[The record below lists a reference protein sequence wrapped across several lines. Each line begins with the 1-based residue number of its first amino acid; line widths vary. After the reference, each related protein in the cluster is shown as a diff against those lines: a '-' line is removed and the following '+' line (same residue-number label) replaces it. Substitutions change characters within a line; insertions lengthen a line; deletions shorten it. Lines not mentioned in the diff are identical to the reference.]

1 MMACR
6 PPGRVSSSGG
16 SPRDNARATAS
27 VVTEHVALPQASSS
41 HPADELNEPQAR
53 AVAHVEGPIVVFA
66 GAGSGKTRVI
76 TYRIANLLA
85 CHHVPPFRI
94 LAVTFTNKAA
104 GEMRRRVASL
114 VGEEIA
120 KELWIGTFHA
130 TCARLLRRFH
140 DAAGLERN
148 FVIYDDSDQ
157 RAVVTRV
164 LRELDLDEKRYPPRQ
179 VLSRIHREKQEGRGP
194 DSFESQGFFD
204 DVIIKVYA
212 GYEKYLRKA
221 NAVDFDDLILRVLH
235 IAEDQRSM
243 VGDELRARFRH
254 VLVDEFQDVNQ
265 VQYRL
270 VKALAASRNLCV
282 VGDDDQSIYRW
293 RGADVRIVR
302 NFRRDFSDTTVVKLE
317 QNYRSV
323 GNVVASALGV
333 IKPAK
338 DREPKEIWTAR
349 ESGDAVVVVAA
360 QNEHDEA
367 AWVAE
372 RVRDLERHGI
382 ALGEIAIFYRVHA
395 QSRVLEEVLR
405 AERIP
410 YQIIGGM
417 RFFER
422 AEVKDLLA
430 YLRIVDNPRSDV
442 DLERIINVPARKI
455 GQTTVD
461 KLTQVANALGVSLY
475 DALVPL
481 VERGGL
487 AGAAKKALSGFRG
500 IIEKLRETAASAPPS
515 QVAREALEMTGYA
528 RMLDEDDSAESDARK
543 QNLQELIGSILDYEA
558 EAAAAGQIGNLSG
571 YLERITLTSDIDAM
585 EDAPRVSMMTVH
597 AAKGLEFDSVFI
609 TGMED
614 EIFPFKSPDPRRNE
628 DMEEERR
635 LAYVAVTRAR
645 ERLHITH
652 AKRRMIFGN
661 TRFGVPSRFLAD
673 FPNEAVQA
681 IMTAAAASELQWRDV
696 SRATPDRSRGSWSHP
711 MDRPAVSSGN
721 VRSSA
726 LSPPSRSPG
735 ERYIERE
742 TPETAEGGLARG
754 ARVMHEKF
762 GVGFI
767 VDVDPGAD
775 PIATVRFS
783 GWGVKRIKAA
793 FLRTE

>member
-1 MMACR
+1 M
-6 PPGRVSSSGG
+6 
-16 SPRDNARATAS
+16 
-27 VVTEHVALPQASSS
+27 TEIVAFPQPAIPQ
-41 HPADELNEPQAR
+41 PADELNEPQAR
-53 AVAHVEGPIVVFA
+53 AVAHVDGPIVVFA

-114 VGEEIA
+114 VGDEIA

-164 LRELDLDEKRYPPRQ
+164 LKELSLDEKRYPPRQ

-204 DVIIKVYA
+204 DVIIKVYE

-235 IAEDQRSM
+235 IAEDEQSM

-270 VKALAASRNLCV
+270 VRALAASRNLCV

-302 NFRRDFSDTTVVKLE
+302 NFRRDFPDTTIVKLE

-323 GNVVASALGV
+323 GNIVSTALGV

-349 ESGDAVVVVAA
+349 DSGDAIVVVAA

-372 RVRDLERHGI
+372 RVRELEAAGI

-422 AEVKDLLA
+422 AEVKDLLS
-430 YLRIVDNPRSDV
+430 YLRIIDNPRSDV
-442 DLERIINVPARKI
+442 DLERIINVPSRKI

-461 KLTQVANALGVSLY
+461 KLTHAANALGVTLY
-475 DALVPL
+475 DAIVPL

-487 AGAAKKALSGFRG
+487 AGAAKKALMGFRD
-500 IIEKLRETAASAPPS
+500 IIERLREKAATAPPS
-515 QVAREALEMTGYA
+515 QIARETLDITGYA

-571 YLERITLTSDIDAM
+571 YLERVTLSSDIDSM

-645 ERLHITH
+645 ERLHVTH

-673 FPNEAVQA
+673 FPNGAVQA
-681 IMTAAAASELQWRDV
+681 ILTPAAASELQWRDV
-696 SRATPDRSRGSWSHP
+696 SRAAPERARGTWSHP
-711 MDRPAVSSGN
+711 MDRQGVPAAAN
-721 VRSSA
+721 RAPAAA
-726 LSPPSRSPG
+726 LPARPAG
-735 ERYIERE
+735 ERYVERE
-742 TPETAEGGLARG
+742 AFDSSGEGGLLRG

-762 GVGFI
+762 GVGVI
-767 VDVDPGAD
+767 VEVDPGDD

>member
-1 MMACR
+1 VGTCYGPRVTDLVAN
-6 PPGRVSSSGG
+6 PPPS
-16 SPRDNARATAS
+16 
-27 VVTEHVALPQASSS
+27 ELE
-41 HPADELNEPQAR
+41 PADELNEPQAR
-53 AVAHVEGPIVVFA
+53 AVAHAEGPLVVFA

-76 TYRIANLLA
+76 TYRIASLLA
-85 CHHVPPFRI
+85 VHRVPPYRV

-104 GEMRRRVASL
+104 GEMRRRIAGI
-114 VGEEIA
+114 VGEEIT

-157 RAVVTRV
+157 RAVVARV
-164 LRELDLDEKRYPPRQ
+164 LKELDLDDKRYPPRQ

-194 DSFESQGFFD
+194 DAFESQGFFD
-204 DVIIKVYA
+204 DAIAKVYV
-212 GYEKYLRKA
+212 GYERYLKKA
-221 NAVDFDDLILRVLH
+221 NAVDFDDLILSVLR
-235 IAEDQRSM
+235 IAEGHGQA
-243 VGDELRARFRH
+243 GDDIRRRFDH

-270 VKALAASRNLCV
+270 VRALAASRNLCV

-302 NFRRDFSDTTVVKLE
+302 NFRHDFPDAQVIKLE
-317 QNYRSV
+317 QNYRSTK
-323 GNVVASALGV
+323 NVVSAALGV

-338 DREPKEIWTAR
+338 DREPKELWTAR
-349 ESGDAVVVVAA
+349 DAGAPVTVVAA

-372 RVRDLERHGI
+372 RIHELNARGVP
-382 ALGEIAIFYRVHA
+382 LGEVAIFYRVHA

-422 AEVKDLLA
+422 AEVKDLLS
-430 YLRIVDNPRSDV
+430 YLRIIDNPRSDV

-455 GQTTVD
+455 GQATVD
-461 KLTQVANALGVSLY
+461 RLMATANALEVSLY
-475 DALVPL
+475 DAIQPL
-481 VERGGL
+481 AQGSAL
-487 AGAAKKALSGFRG
+487 ATGAKKCVLAFREL
-500 IIEKLRETAASAPPS
+500 IEGLREKAKTAAPS
-515 QVAREALEMTGYA
+515 EVAEEVLARSGYA

-558 EAAAAGQIGNLSG
+558 EAAAAGQVGTLSG
-571 YLERITLTSDIDAM
+571 YLERVTLSSDIDAM

-597 AAKGLEFDSVFI
+597 AAKGLEFDTVFI

-614 EIFPFKSPDPRRNE
+614 EIFPFKGPDPKRNE
-628 DMEEERR
+628 DIEEERR

-645 ERLHITH
+645 ERLYVTH
-652 AKRRMIFGN
+652 AARRMIFGN
-661 TRFGVPSRFLAD
+661 TRFGMPSRFLAD
-673 FPNEAVQA
+673 FPSGAVQA
-681 IMTAAAASELQWRDV
+681 SMTPAAASEMQWRGSSREEP
-696 SRATPDRSRGSWSHP
+696 SRARGPWTHP
-711 MDRPAVSSGN
+711 MDGGSSRRPMA
-721 VRSSA
+721 
-726 LSPPSRSPG
+726 PPPARSPG
-735 ERYIERE
+735 ERYVERE
-742 TPETAEGGLARG
+742 PVDVPGEGGLARG

-762 GVGFI
+762 GVGVI
-767 VDVDPGAD
+767 MDVDAGDD
-775 PIATVRFS
+775 PIATVKFS
-783 GWGVKRIKAA
+783 GWGVKRIKAR
-793 FLRTE
+793 FLKTE

>member
-1 MMACR
+1 MSSYGDS
-6 PPGRVSSSGG
+6 PP
-16 SPRDNARATAS
+16 DNARATACL
-27 VVTEHVALPQASSS
+27 VTENAAYPQPSNS

-53 AVAHVEGPIVVFA
+53 AVAHVDGPIVVFA

-85 CHHVPPFRI
+85 CHHVPPYRI

-114 VGEEIA
+114 VGDEIA

-140 DAAGLERN
+140 EAAGLERN

-164 LRELDLDEKRYPPRQ
+164 LRELNMDEKRYPPRQ

-204 DVIIKVYA
+204 DVIIKVYE

-235 IAEDQRSM
+235 IAEDERSM

-302 NFRRDFSDTTVVKLE
+302 NFRKDFAETTVVKLE

-323 GNVVASALGV
+323 GNVVSAALGV

-349 ESGDAVVVVAA
+349 DPGDAIVVVAA

-372 RVRDLERHGI
+372 RVRDLEAHGI
-382 ALGEIAIFYRVHA
+382 PLGEIAIFYRVHA

-422 AEVKDLLA
+422 AEVKDLLS
-430 YLRIVDNPRSDV
+430 YLRIIDNPRSDV
-442 DLERIINVPARKI
+442 DLERIINVPSRKI

-461 KLTQVANALGVSLY
+461 KLMQVANALGVTLY
-475 DALVPL
+475 DAIVPL

-487 AGAAKKALSGFRG
+487 AGAAKKALTGFRE
-500 IIEKLRETAASAPPS
+500 IIEKLREKAATAPPS
-515 QVAREALEMTGYA
+515 QVARDTLEATGYA

-558 EAAAAGQIGNLSG
+558 EAAAAGQVGNLSG
-571 YLERITLTSDIDAM
+571 YLERVTLTTDIDSM

-614 EIFPFKSPDPRRNE
+614 EIFPFKSPDPKRNE

-645 ERLHITH
+645 ERLHVTH

-661 TRFGVPSRFLAD
+661 TRFGIPSRFLAD
-673 FPNEAVQA
+673 FPNSAVQG
-681 IMTAAAASELQWRDV
+681 IMTSAAASELQWRDV
-696 SRATPDRSRGSWSHP
+696 SRAAPEKPRAAWSHP
-711 MDRPAVSSGN
+711 LDRPVI
-721 VRSSA
+721 SA
-726 LSPPSRSPG
+726 GARPGAPAMPSRAPG

-742 TPETAEGGLARG
+742 SAEGSEGGLARG

-767 VDVDPGAD
+767 VEVDSGED

>member
-1 MMACR
+1 
-6 PPGRVSSSGG
+6 
-16 SPRDNARATAS
+16 
-27 VVTEHVALPQASSS
+27 VTELVANPPPSAQE
-41 HPADELNEPQAR
+41 PPDELNEPQAR
-53 AVAHVEGPIVVFA
+53 AVAHAEGPLVVFA

-76 TYRIANLLA
+76 TYRIASLLA
-85 CHHVPPFRI
+85 VHRVPPYRV

-104 GEMRRRVASL
+104 GEMRRRIAGI
-114 VGEEIA
+114 VGEEIT

-157 RAVVTRV
+157 RAVVARV
-164 LRELDLDEKRYPPRQ
+164 LKELDLDDKRYPPRQ

-194 DSFESQGFFD
+194 DAFESQGFFED
-204 DVIIKVYA
+204 AIAKVYV
-212 GYEKYLRKA
+212 GYERYLKKA
-221 NAVDFDDLILRVLH
+221 NAVDFDDLILSVLR
-235 IAEDQRSM
+235 IAEDRQSIAGEDIR
-243 VGDELRARFRH
+243 RRFEH

-270 VKALAASRNLCV
+270 VRALAASRNLCV

-302 NFRRDFSDTTVVKLE
+302 NFRHDFPDAQVVKLE
-317 QNYRSV
+317 QNYRSTK
-323 GNVVASALGV
+323 NVVSAALGV

-338 DREPKEIWTAR
+338 DREPKELWTSR
-349 ESGDAVVVVAA
+349 EAGAPVTVVAA

-372 RVRDLERHGI
+372 RVHDLQERGVP
-382 ALGEIAIFYRVHA
+382 LGEVAIFYRVHA

-422 AEVKDLLA
+422 AEVKDLLS
-430 YLRIVDNPRSDV
+430 YLRIIDNPRSDV

-455 GQTTVD
+455 GQATVD
-461 KLTQVANALGVSLY
+461 RLMQAANALEVSLY
-475 DALVPL
+475 DAIEPL
-481 VERGGL
+481 AQRGGL
-487 AGAAKKALSGFRG
+487 ATGAKKCVLAFREL
-500 IIEKLRETAASAPPS
+500 IEGLREKAKTAAPS
-515 QVAREALEMTGYA
+515 EVAEEVLARSGYA

-558 EAAAAGQIGNLSG
+558 EAAAAGQVGTLSG
-571 YLERITLTSDIDAM
+571 YLERVTLSSDIDAM

-597 AAKGLEFDSVFI
+597 AAKGLEFDTVFI

-614 EIFPFKSPDPRRNE
+614 EIFPFKGPDPKRNE
-628 DMEEERR
+628 DIEEERR

-645 ERLHITH
+645 ERLYVTH
-652 AKRRMIFGN
+652 AARRMIFGN

-673 FPNEAVQA
+673 FPSGSVQA
-681 IMTAAAASELQWRDV
+681 SMTPAAASELQWRGA
-696 SRATPDRSRGSWSHP
+696 SREEPQRPRGPWTHP
-711 MDRPAVSSGN
+711 MAGGASRRPEA
-721 VRSSA
+721 
-726 LSPPSRSPG
+726 PPMPARSPG
-735 ERYIERE
+735 ERYVERE
-742 TPETAEGGLARG
+742 PADVAGEGGLVRG

-762 GVGFI
+762 GVGVI
-767 VDVDPGAD
+767 VEVDAGDD
-775 PIATVRFS
+775 PIATVKFS
-783 GWGVKRIKAA
+783 GWGVKRIKAR
-793 FLRTE
+793 FLKTE

>member
-1 MMACR
+1 VKC
-6 PPGRVSSSGG
+6 
-16 SPRDNARATAS
+16 
-27 VVTEHVALPQASSS
+27 
-41 HPADELNEPQAR
+41 
-53 AVAHVEGPIVVFA
+53 
-66 GAGSGKTRVI
+66 
-76 TYRIANLLA
+76 
-85 CHHVPPFRI
+85 
-94 LAVTFTNKAA
+94 AA
-104 GEMRRRVASL
+104 ASL
-114 VGEEIA
+114 RSS
-120 KELWIGTFHA
+120 

-140 DAAGLERN
+140 DAADLERN

-164 LRELDLDEKRYPPRQ
+164 LKELSLDEKRYPPRQ
-179 VLSRIHREKQEGRGP
+179 VLSRIHHEKQEGRGP
-194 DSFESQGFFD
+194 HSFESKGFFD
-204 DVIIKVYA
+204 DAIIKVYE

-235 IAEDQRSM
+235 IAEDEQSM
-243 VGDELRARFRH
+243 IGNDLRARFSH

-302 NFRRDFSDTTVVKLE
+302 NFRRDFPETIVVKLE

-323 GNVVASALGV
+323 GNIVSTALGV

-349 ESGDAVVVVAA
+349 APGHAIVVVAA

-372 RVRDLERHGI
+372 RVRDLEAHGI
-382 ALGEIAIFYRVHA
+382 ALGQIAIFYRVHA

-422 AEVKDLLA
+422 AEVKDLLS

-461 KLTQVANALGVSLY
+461 KLMQVANALGVSLY
-475 DALVPL
+475 DAIVPL

-487 AGAAKKALSGFRG
+487 APATKKALWAFRG
-500 IIEKLRETAASAPPS
+500 FIEMLRERTITASPS
-515 QVAREALEMTGYA
+515 QVARDALTITGYA

-558 EAAAAGQIGNLSG
+558 EAAAAGQTGHLSG
-571 YLERITLTSDIDAM
+571 YLERVTLTTDIDSM

-614 EIFPFKSPDPRRNE
+614 EIFPFKSPDPKRNE

-645 ERLHITH
+645 ERLHVTH

-661 TRFGVPSRFLAD
+661 TRFGIPSRFLYD
-673 FPNEAVQA
+673 FPSNAVQD
-681 IMTAAAASELQWRDV
+681 IMTSAAESELQWRDG
-696 SRATPDRSRGSWSHP
+696 SRTRAEHPRDSSWSHP
-711 MDRPAVSSGN
+711 MDRRDFSTPAARAPAASLP
-721 VRSSA
+721 VR
-726 LSPPSRSPG
+726 PPG
-735 ERYIERE
+735 ERYVERE
-742 TPETAEGGLARG
+742 TFDAPGDGRVARG
-754 ARVMHEKF
+754 AQVMHDKF
-762 GVGFI
+762 GAGVI
-767 VDVDPGAD
+767 IDVDQGDD